1 MQLRTRRAEIKR
13 FDSGGGVE
21 LLRRRP
27 PSAEAERASNAGPH
41 RCAPHVACASLD
53 AMRWRMRRVAAL
65 QLGLLETELFRAR
78 ETRQTRRRLYR
89 SNAGWMRTA
98 RGLRRWSGGG
108 SRETL
113 ATRRRVNSLSE
124 RPSAAAEAE
133 LVLRIQC
140 ERAGGYSTN
149 LSCGGWWRRWRASA
163 GRMVCKN
170 TLNPLKTPPPPLALF
185 RSLSTLRSTFPSNPL
200 LLYFNYRLRAALE

>member
-1 MQLRTRRAEIKR
+1 MSGCRMRPRLQLRTRRAEIKR
-13 FDSGGGVE
+13 FDSGEGVE

-27 PSAEAERASNAGPH
+27 PPAEAERASNAGPH

-65 QLGLLETELFRAR
+65 QLGLLETELFRGR

-98 RGLRRWSGGG
+98 RGLRRWNGGG

-124 RPSAAAEAE
+124 RPSAAAEATE

-140 ERAGGYSTN
+140 EHGEGI
-149 LSCGGWWRRWRASA
+149 
-163 GRMVCKN
+163 
-170 TLNPLKTPPPPLALF
+170 
-185 RSLSTLRSTFPSNPL
+185 
-200 LLYFNYRLRAALE
+200 